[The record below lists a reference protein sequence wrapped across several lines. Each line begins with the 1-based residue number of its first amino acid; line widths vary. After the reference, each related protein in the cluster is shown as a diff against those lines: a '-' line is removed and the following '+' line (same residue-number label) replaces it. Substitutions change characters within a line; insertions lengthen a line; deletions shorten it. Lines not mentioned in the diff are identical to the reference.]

1 MDSGVPVP
9 SLLPPFCLFIDLIC
23 QLACLVCLFYL
34 AVLVC
39 LVGLI
44 SLVDL
49 SIWLVGSIELL
60 VCLLVGR
67 SGLSGW
73 FVCWSIYWSVRLLVC
88 LLIWP
93 V

>member
-44 SLVDL
+44 SLVGL

-73 FVCWSIYWSVRLLVC
+73 FVCSSIGLSVGRFVC
-88 LLIWP
+88 WF
-93 V
+93 VC

>member
-1 MDSGVPVP
+1 MPP
-9 SLLPPFCLFIDLIC
+9 LLPPFCLFIDLIC

-34 AVLVC
+34 AVLIC

-73 FVCWSIYWSVRLLVC
+73 SVCWPIGLSVGRFVCWFVY
-88 LLIWP
+88 
-93 V
+93 

>member
-49 SIWLVGSIELL
+49 SIWLVGSIGLL

-67 SGLSGW
+67 SGLS
-73 FVCWSIYWSVRLLVC
+73 VCWSIGLPVGRFVC
-88 LLIWP
+88 WFFC
-93 V
+93 

>member
-1 MDSGVPVP
+1 MPVP
-9 SLLPPFCLFIDLIC
+9 PLLPPFCLFIDLIC
-23 QLACLVCLFYL
+23 QLACLVYL

-44 SLVDL
+44 SLVGL

-73 FVCWSIYWSVRLLVC
+73 SVCWSIGLPVGRFVC
-88 LLIWP
+88 WFFC
-93 V
+93 